1 MNWGAWIPE
10 SWQRAVQGAAARIDT
25 MPDRDRL
32 ALVGGL
38 LALVGAAEFMVV
50 WPLHAKRDSI
60 VAAAVQ
66 QAQQEADEASE
77 LAQAAAQKQS
87 ELESRLAQVA
97 AQLARLG
104 AGNAS
109 GQSLNSLL
117 TQTLAG
123 QGAQIVSLR
132 ELAVEDVQPAGV
144 EAGVANSNTAAAT
157 GAADAASATSSTAAS
172 STALFRHR
180 FELTL
185 AGSHE
190 ALITALGTL
199 DRSARPLRIERVR
212 VAIVATADGTDLQAR
227 ITLAVI
233 GTEKSWLTI

>member
-1 MNWGAWIPE
+1 MNWRRWVPAPWLRGL
-10 SWQRAVQGAAARIDT
+10 QGTAARIDA

-32 ALVGGL
+32 ALFGGL
-38 LALVGAAEFMVV
+38 LAIVAAAEFMVV

-66 QAQQEADEASE
+66 QAQQEADAASE

-87 ELESRLAQVA
+87 ELESRLAQVSTE
-97 AQLARLG
+97 LARLG
-104 AGNAS
+104 AGNAT

-123 QGAQIVSLR
+123 QGAQIVALR
-132 ELAVEDVQPAGV
+132 ELAVEDVQPGGDPA
-144 EAGVANSNTAAAT
+144 AATAAAT
-157 GAADAASATSSTAAS
+157 AAADAASAAAGATPQ

-185 AGSHE
+185 AGNHE

-199 DRSARPLRIERVR
+199 ERSARPLRIERVR
-212 VAIVATADGTDLQAR
+212 VATTDGTALQAR

>member
-1 MNWGAWIPE
+1 MNWRRWIPAP
-10 SWQRAVQGAAARIDT
+10 WLRAVQGAAARIDA

-38 LALVGAAEFMVV
+38 LALVAAVEWMVV
-50 WPLHAKRDSI
+50 WPLHAKRDTI

-66 QAQQEADEASE
+66 QAQQEADAASE
-77 LAQAAAQKQS
+77 LAQAAAQRQS
-87 ELESRLAQVA
+87 ELESRLAQVSA
-97 AQLARLG
+97 ELARMG
-104 AGNAS
+104 AGNVT

-117 TQTLAG
+117 SQTLAG

-132 ELAVEDVQPAGV
+132 ELAVEDVQPAGA
-144 EAGVANSNTAAAT
+144 EAGGVDNSAAT
-157 GAADAASATSSTAAS
+157 ANAAADAASAAAGAAAA

-185 AGSHE
+185 AGNHD
-190 ALITALGTL
+190 ALISALGAL

-212 VAIVATADGTDLQAR
+212 VATVDGAALQAR

-233 GTEKSWLTI
+233 GTEKSWLVI